1 MCLCASTIY
10 LFERLYVGEWP
21 RERGQ
26 TWPVGPARNYWI
38 SWTAAGHMMP
48 YACLA
53 RIGCLPPQQIAA
65 PRERN
70 DRGKSGRDVKHI
82 FTVGLCKRVLQ
93 RKHETSETQYL
104 FACTVEVETWDRTTH
119 PRQPQASDVC
129 RAMCHSCFCAHT
141 SGRETIVTQRVRS

>member
-1 MCLCASTIY
+1 MAKGKGADMAGGRGTELLDQLDSGRPYDAV
-10 LFERLYVGEWP
+10 RLSCEDWL
-21 RERGQ
+21 
-26 TWPVGPARNYWI
+26 
-38 SWTAAGHMMP
+38 AACH
-48 YACLA
+48 LVT
-53 RIGCLPPQQIAA
+53 CLPPQQIAA

-93 RKHETSETQYL
+93 RKHETSETQC
-104 FACTVEVETWDRTTH
+104 FFSSTVEVETWDRTTH

-141 SGRETIVTQRVRS
+141 SGRETIVTQ